1 MMDYLKFPFFNE
13 EYTLYRLLLFIT
25 KCLLIAKKSKI
36 LTLKTWKILV
46 FRKIKKFK
54 VNYVIISDSI
64 YYFYF
69 FLHFLCFRVV
79 YINFGDINFISFSW
93 KKKIGKKMNF
103 NINPQ
108 TAQWFIQTHSPF
120 IFLYYSKIKILSDS
134 GVGGGTRCT

>member
-1 MMDYLKFPFFNE
+1 MMVYLKFLFFNE

-54 VNYVIISDSI
+54 VNYVISDSI

-79 YINFGDINFISFSW
+79 YINFGGIILFLFHEKRKLV
-93 KKKIGKKMNF
+93 KK
-103 NINPQ
+103 
-108 TAQWFIQTHSPF
+108 
-120 IFLYYSKIKILSDS
+120 
-134 GVGGGTRCT
+134 